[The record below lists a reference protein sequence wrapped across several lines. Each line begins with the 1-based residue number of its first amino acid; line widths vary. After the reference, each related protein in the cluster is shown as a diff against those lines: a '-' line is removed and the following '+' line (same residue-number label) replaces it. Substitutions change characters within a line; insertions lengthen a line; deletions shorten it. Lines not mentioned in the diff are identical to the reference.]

1 MLIPISILIVGWIVT
16 AIVTGATCYS
26 CEWIGEMNGG
36 MQVLAILGYPIFM
49 FGGIVVALSNLFK
62 PFLQVMMAMLDFYQT
77 AMC

>member
-1 MLIPISILIVGWIVT
+1 
-16 AIVTGATCYS
+16 
-26 CEWIGEMNGG
+26 MNGG

-62 PFLQVMMAMLDFYQT
+62 PFLQAMIAMLDFYQT

>member
-1 MLIPISILIVGWIVT
+1 
-16 AIVTGATCYS
+16 
-26 CEWIGEMNGG
+26 MNGG

-62 PFLQVMMAMLDFYQT
+62 PFLQAMMVMFDFYQT